1 MTAFLISYTDFAE
14 DLQVQTFATFKDASA
29 YSIDTLAPHR
39 TAKIVSDEFDMADRQ
54 QFSAA
59 LLIKIYNAFSD
70 KPVTKFETN
79 AVAARRTFA
88 AIQTKFGNV
97 PVTAVEATAESPDAD
112 TSADDDDATDKGDK
126 GNKGATEPTPHPDHG
141 VSSVADKKAEQAA
154 IRAAEKEVEKAA
166 KAEAAAKKAADKAEK
181 AAAAFSASFSK
192 AEAAAKK
199 AADKAAK
206 AAAQPAKVP
215 GGKAAAGQDPV
226 PSKFKSVRE
235 GTFRAALLRAMDG
248 TKTVAEIAAES
259 GKAASLV
266 LSHAFCLTRDCGIG
280 YSTKDGKL
288 TVVFPEGK
296 TIADAIAPVKSA
308 A

>member
-29 YSIDTLAPHR
+29 YSIDTLAPPR
-39 TAKIVSDEFDMADRQ
+39 TAKIVSDEFDIADRQ
-54 QFSAA
+54 QFSAG
-59 LLIKIYNAFSD
+59 LLVKIYNAFSE

-88 AIQTKFGNV
+88 AIQAKFGNV
-97 PVTAVEATAESPDAD
+97 PVTAVDATAESPDAD
-112 TSADDDDATDKGDK
+112 MLTDDDNATDKGDQ
-126 GNKGATEPTPHPDHG
+126 GATEPTPHPDHG

-154 IRAAEKEVEKAA
+154 IRAAEKE
-166 KAEAAAKKAADKAEK
+166 AEK
-181 AAAAFSASFSK
+181 AAK

>member
-1 MTAFLISYTDFAE
+1 MTAFLISYTNFAE
-14 DLQVQTFATFKDASA
+14 DLHVQTFATFKDAAA
-29 YSIDTLAPHR
+29 YSIDTLEPHR

-54 QFSAA
+54 QFSAG
-59 LLIKIYNAFSD
+59 LLVKIYNAFSE

-79 AVAARRTFA
+79 AVASRRTFA
-88 AIQTKFGNV
+88 AIQAKFGNV
-97 PVTAVEATAESPDAD
+97 PVTAVDATAESPDAD
-112 TSADDDDATDKGDK
+112 MLADDDDATDKGDK
-126 GNKGATEPTPHPDHG
+126 GNQGATEPTPHPDHG

-154 IRAAEKEVEKAA
+154 IRAAEKDAEKAA
-166 KAEAAAKKAADKAEK
+166 KAEAAAKKAADKA
-181 AAAAFSASFSK
+181 
-192 AEAAAKK
+192 
-199 AADKAAK
+199 
-206 AAAQPAKVP
+206 AKVP

>member
-54 QFSAA
+54 QFSAG
-59 LLIKIYNAFSD
+59 LLVKIYNAFSE

-79 AVAARRTFA
+79 AVGARRTFA
-88 AIQTKFGNV
+88 AIQAKFGNV
-97 PVTAVEATAESPDAD
+97 PVTAVDATAESPDAD
-112 TSADDDDATDKGDK
+112 MLADDDDATDKGDQ
-126 GNKGATEPTPHPDHG
+126 GATEPTPHPDHG

-154 IRAAEKEVEKAA
+154 IRASFS

>member
-1 MTAFLISYTDFAE
+1 MTAFLISYTNFAE
-14 DLQVQTFATFKDASA
+14 DLHVQTFATFKDAAA
-29 YSIDTLAPHR
+29 YSIDTLEPHR

-59 LLIKIYNAFSD
+59 LLIKIYNAFSN

-88 AIQTKFGNV
+88 AIQAKFGNV

-154 IRAAEKEVEKAA
+154 IRA
-166 KAEAAAKKAADKAEK
+166 
-181 AAAAFSASFSK
+181 SFSK

-206 AAAQPAKVP
+206 ATAQPAKVP

>member
-1 MTAFLISYTDFAE
+1 MTAFLISYTNFAE
-14 DLQVQTFATFKDASA
+14 DLHVQTFATFKDAAA
-29 YSIDTLAPHR
+29 YSIDTLEPHR

-59 LLIKIYNAFSD
+59 LLIKIYNAFSE

-88 AIQTKFGNV
+88 AIQAKFGNV
-97 PVTAVEATAESPDAD
+97 PVTAVDATAASPDAD
-112 TSADDDDATDKGDK
+112 MLADDDNATDKGDQ
-126 GNKGATEPTPHPDHG
+126 GATEPTPHPDHG

-154 IRAAEKEVEKAA
+154 IRAAEKEAEKAA
-166 KAEAAAKKAADKAEK
+166 KAEAAAKKAADKA
-181 AAAAFSASFSK
+181 
-192 AEAAAKK
+192 
-199 AADKAAK
+199 
-206 AAAQPAKVP
+206 AKVP

>member
-54 QFSAA
+54 QFSAG
-59 LLIKIYNAFSD
+59 LLVKIYNAFSE

-79 AVAARRTFA
+79 AVASRRTFA
-88 AIQTKFGNV
+88 AIQAKFGNM
-97 PVTAVEATAESPDAD
+97 PVTAVDATAASPDAD
-112 TSADDDDATDKGDK
+112 MLADDDDATDKGDQ
-126 GNKGATEPTPHPDHG
+126 GATEPTPHPDHG
-141 VSSVADKKAEQAA
+141 VSSVAGK
-154 IRAAEKEVEKAA
+154 
-166 KAEAAAKKAADKAEK
+166 KAEAAAKKAADKA
-181 AAAAFSASFSK
+181 
-192 AEAAAKK
+192 
-199 AADKAAK
+199 
-206 AAAQPAKVP
+206 AKVP

>member
-1 MTAFLISYTDFAE
+1 MTAFLISYTNFAE
-14 DLQVQTFATFKDASA
+14 DLHVQTFATFKDAAA
-29 YSIDTLAPHR
+29 YSIDTLEPHR

-54 QFSAA
+54 QFSAG
-59 LLIKIYNAFSD
+59 LLVKIYNAFSE

-79 AVAARRTFA
+79 AVGARRTFA
-88 AIQTKFGNV
+88 AIQAKFGNV
-97 PVTAVEATAESPDAD
+97 PVTAVDATAASPDAD
-112 TSADDDDATDKGDK
+112 MLADDDNATDKGDQ
-126 GNKGATEPTPHPDHG
+126 GATEPTPHPDHG

-154 IRAAEKEVEKAA
+154 IRAAEK
-166 KAEAAAKKAADKAEK
+166 DAEK
-181 AAAAFSASFSK
+181 AAK

>member
-1 MTAFLISYTDFAE
+1 MTAFLISYTNFAE
-14 DLQVQTFATFKDASA
+14 DLHVQTFATFKDAAA
-29 YSIDTLAPHR
+29 YSIDTLEPHR

-59 LLIKIYNAFSD
+59 LLIKIYNAFSN

-88 AIQTKFGNV
+88 AIQAKFGNV

-126 GNKGATEPTPHPDHG
+126 GNQGATEPTPHPDHG
-141 VSSVADKKAEQAA
+141 VSSVAGKKAEQAA
-154 IRAAEKEVEKAA
+154 IRAAEKEAEKAA
-166 KAEAAAKKAADKAEK
+166 KAEAAAKKAAD
-181 AAAAFSASFSK
+181 
-192 AEAAAKK
+192 K

-296 TIADAIAPVKSA
+296 TIADAIAPVKSVA
-308 A
+308 

>member
-1 MTAFLISYTDFAE
+1 MTAFLISYTNFAE
-14 DLQVQTFATFKDASA
+14 DLHVQTFATFKDAAA
-29 YSIDTLAPHR
+29 YSIDTLEPHR

-59 LLIKIYNAFSD
+59 LLIKIYNAFSE

-88 AIQTKFGNV
+88 AIQAKFGNV
-97 PVTAVEATAESPDAD
+97 PVTAVDATAESPDAD
-112 TSADDDDATDKGDK
+112 MLADDDDATDKGDQ
-126 GNKGATEPTPHPDHG
+126 GATEPTPHPDHG

-154 IRAAEKEVEKAA
+154 IRAAE
-166 KAEAAAKKAADKAEK
+166 
-181 AAAAFSASFSK
+181 
-192 AEAAAKK
+192 K

-296 TIADAIAPVKSA
+296 TIADAIAPVKSVA
-308 A
+308 

>member
-59 LLIKIYNAFSD
+59 LLIKIYNALSD

-88 AIQTKFGNV
+88 AIQAKFGNV
-97 PVTAVEATAESPDAD
+97 PVTAVDATAESPDAD
-112 TSADDDDATDKGDK
+112 MLADDDDATDKGDK
-126 GNKGATEPTPHPDHG
+126 GNQGATEPTPHPDHG
-141 VSSVADKKAEQAA
+141 VSSVAGK
-154 IRAAEKEVEKAA
+154 KAA
-166 KAEAAAKKAADKAEK
+166 KAEAAAKKAADKA
-181 AAAAFSASFSK
+181 
-192 AEAAAKK
+192 
-199 AADKAAK
+199 
-206 AAAQPAKVP
+206 AKVP

-235 GTFRAALLRAMDG
+235 GTFRATLLRAMDG

>member
-1 MTAFLISYTDFAE
+1 MTAFLISYTGFAE

-54 QFSAA
+54 QFSAG
-59 LLIKIYNAFSD
+59 LLVKIYNAFSE

-88 AIQTKFGNV
+88 AIQAKFGNV
-97 PVTAVEATAESPDAD
+97 PVTAVEATAESLDAD
-112 TSADDDDATDKGDK
+112 TSADDDDATATDKGDQ
-126 GNKGATEPTPHPDHG
+126 GATEPTPHPDHG

-154 IRAAEKEVEKAA
+154 IRASFS
-166 KAEAAAKKAADKAEK
+166 KAEAAAQKAADKAEK